1 MAQKMVE
8 EENLKLL
15 QSSFEALPPT
25 RVLRPQATASSA
37 SDEKSEPRMEQ
48 TDALNNKNEIHPIME
63 GYRIQDSLLAWE
75 KLQALSAEIVTSCI
89 AKQAALLSDQLQQ
102 EDTADEQ
109 PERRQKK
116 RRKIHPDNTGESSS
130 SSSTGTATSELSSS
144 ITSTDDDDEEEAHHL
159 KQVSGVSDKIN
170 LKIDRMA
177 RMSKFALE
185 MQYYQRCFYAEM
197 MEWSK
202 EQEAQPN

>member
-15 QSSFEALPPT
+15 ESSFEALPPT
-25 RVLRPQATASSA
+25 RVLPRQATAASSA
-37 SDEKSEPRMEQ
+37 SDEKSEPRMKQ
-48 TDALNNKNEIHPIME
+48 TDALDNKKEIHPIME
-63 GYRIQDSLLAWE
+63 DYRVQDALLAWE

-89 AKQAALLSDQLQQ
+89 AKQAALLSDQLRQ
-102 EDTADEQ
+102 EDTADEE

-116 RRKIHPDNTGESSS
+116 HRKIHPDNTGESSS
-130 SSSTGTATSELSSS
+130 FSSTGTATSELSSS
-144 ITSTDDDDEEEAHHL
+144 ITSTDDDEEEAHHL

-202 EQEAQPN
+202 EQEAQPS